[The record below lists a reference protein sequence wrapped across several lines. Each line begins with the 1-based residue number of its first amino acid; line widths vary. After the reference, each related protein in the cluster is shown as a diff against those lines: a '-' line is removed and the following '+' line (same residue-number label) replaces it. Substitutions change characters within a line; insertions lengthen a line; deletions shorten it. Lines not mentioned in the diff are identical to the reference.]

1 MISSINTTSNPNNR
15 DDLLIIGVRE
25 NGHQDSWID
34 ELQTR
39 YHTWNIRTKETY
51 LSAIA
56 DLARDPVGAILA
68 PVDPSLHQLENAV
81 AGLREAAGPATKLFL
96 YCTPQNEPIAR
107 ATITHGAD
115 DYILYPFQTDE
126 LDHALGYASIS
137 STDIQQMTAAPA
149 ATMQEMARLG
159 ELIANLNARPMDM
172 INKIASLMRSALHA
186 RGVTVIV
193 EGAAATSG
201 DTVTNPILTAPL
213 TANNN
218 VIGQLSL
225 SEKKGGGYTPAD
237 TDKLKHYA
245 ALISHVLAAASRQR
259 QWSTLAVT
267 DECSGLPNR
276 RYLHDKLDEILVRAQ
291 AEHFPVTVLLFDV
304 DDFKRYNDEFGHD
317 IGDEIIRATGN
328 LFRKHCRKQDI
339 VARYG
344 GDEFAVVFWDSD
356 GPRAPGS
363 KHPQAALSVL
373 SRVKKALVSQQ
384 FSSLGLTGKGQL
396 TISGGLATYPWD
408 GNTRKELIK
417 RADDA
422 LLAAKRAGKNRIF
435 LIGETD

>member
-1 MISSINTTSNPNNR
+1 MISSLKATNDPDNR

-25 NGHQDSWID
+25 NGHDSWID

-39 YHTWNIRTKETY
+39 YHTWNIRTKENY

-56 DLARDPVGAILA
+56 DLTRDPVGAILA

-81 AGLREAAGPATKLFL
+81 AGLREAAGPSTKLFL

-107 ATITHGAD
+107 ETITHGAD
-115 DYILYPFQTDE
+115 DYILYPFDTDE

-137 STDIQQMTAAPA
+137 ALDIQQMTASPA

-159 ELIANLNARPMDM
+159 EVIANLNAKPMDM
-172 INKIASLMRSALHA
+172 INKIASLLRSALGA

-213 TANNN
+213 TANNK

-237 TDKLKHYA
+237 TEKLKHYA
-245 ALISHVLAAASRQR
+245 ILISHILSAASKQR
-259 QWSTLAVT
+259 HWSTLSVT

-276 RYLHDKLDEILVRAQ
+276 RYLNDRLDEILIRAK
-291 AEHFPVTVLLFDV
+291 ADHFPVTVLLFDV

-373 SRVKKALVSQQ
+373 ARVKKTLVSQQ

-408 GNTRKELIK
+408 GNTRDELIK
-417 RADDA
+417 RADEA

>member
-1 MISSINTTSNPNNR
+1 MISSFSATSNPDSR
-15 DDLLIIGVRE
+15 DELLIVGVRE
-25 NGHQDSWID
+25 NGHDSWID

-39 YHTWNIRTKETY
+39 YHTWNIRTKDTY

-81 AGLREAAGPATKLFL
+81 AGLRDAAGPSTKLFL

-107 ATITHGAD
+107 ETITHGAD
-115 DYILYPFQTDE
+115 DYILYPFNTDE
-126 LDHALGYASIS
+126 LDHALGYTSIS
-137 STDIQQMTAAPA
+137 TSDIQQMTAAPA
-149 ATMQEMARLG
+149 ATMQEMTRLG
-159 ELIANLNARPMDM
+159 EVISNLNAKPMDM
-172 INKIASLMRSALHA
+172 IKNIASLLRSALHA

-245 ALISHVLAAASRQR
+245 ILISHVLAAASTQR
-259 QWSTLAVT
+259 QWNTLAIT

-276 RYLHDKLDEILVRAQ
+276 RFLNNRLDEILIRAQ
-291 AEHFPVTVLLFDV
+291 ADHFPVTVLLFDV

-328 LFRKHCRKQDI
+328 LFRKHCRKQDL
-339 VARYG
+339 VTRYG

-373 SRVKKALVSQQ
+373 ARVKKALVSQQ

-408 GNTRKELIK
+408 GNTRDELIK